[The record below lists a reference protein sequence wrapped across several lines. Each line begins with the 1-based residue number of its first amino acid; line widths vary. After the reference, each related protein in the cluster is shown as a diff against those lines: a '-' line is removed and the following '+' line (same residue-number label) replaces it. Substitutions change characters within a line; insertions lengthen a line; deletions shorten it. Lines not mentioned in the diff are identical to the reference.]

1 MINTMSDY
9 ALNKKDAEAIIYM
22 DAEGKI
28 TRLSR
33 DSFSSEEE
41 FLYWKSW
48 SDANYHSI
56 EKENHLYANHTLS
69 LDLLSEG
76 ALAAPPEETLVDAAQ
91 EQVEQ
96 QLFAAKCLYQM
107 RIVLTETQYRRLCLY
122 YIRGLTVRD
131 IALRETVSFQCVHR
145 SIQSAQKKYLNS
157 LRKWVTI
164 LPKIGDK

>member
-76 ALAAPPEETLVDAAQ
+76 ALAAP
-91 EQVEQ
+91 
-96 QLFAAKCLYQM
+96 
-107 RIVLTETQYRRLCLY
+107 
-122 YIRGLTVRD
+122 
-131 IALRETVSFQCVHR
+131 LRKLLLMQHR
-145 SIQSAQKKYLNS
+145 SKLNS
-157 LRKWVTI
+157 NYSRQNAFI
-164 LPKIGDK
+164 R